1 MALNQ
6 KLTKIYFSG
15 LQPSLSS
22 SISSSFYLSG
32 VGINSTSSSIINST
46 TTVLSV
52 SSLLYTVPSGRIAK
66 VMITGGVSLAADM
79 YLSLLVAGASFG
91 TSLSNASQ
99 AWGASITGVMQGA
112 AQLTIGAA
120 SAGIS
125 SSIPVTVS
133 VSTFSYVINS
143 LTARCA
149 FGHAGM
155 NFQHAF
161 LSNGSMIF
169 SQSTQSA
176 ILGPYASS
184 STAIPMDSVNAVWLN
199 GGPRLSGGGVAV
211 STSVNPSSY
220 NSFIWGS
227 LSYSGANSTTP
238 SVLTAAQ
245 FSSISA
251 WQQSLT
257 GASATSYSAA
267 TFYLLSGE
275 SIAINY
281 ALSATVSGTFSGGSA
296 LITSSFS
303 VGPSADS
310 YTYYPG
316 YNGTTSY
323 SARQSVGLL
332 YTLTASGGPAPGVFG
347 AGLQFLVIEETTA

>member
-22 SISSSFYLSG
+22 AIASSFYLS
-32 VGINSTSSSIINST
+32 VAANARSSSIINST

-66 VMITGGVSLAADM
+66 VMITGGVSFAADM
-79 YLSLLVAGASFG
+79 YLSLLVAAAPGFSTSTAS
-91 TSLSNASQ
+91 S

-112 AQLTIGAA
+112 AQFTIGSA

-133 VSTFSYVINS
+133 VDPFGYVSSST
-143 LTARCA
+143 TAKCQ

-155 NFQHAF
+155 NFQHLF
-161 LSNGSMIF
+161 LSGGSIVF

-176 ILGPYASS
+176 ILGPYASTS
-184 STAIPMDSVNAVWLN
+184 SPGLAMDSVNPVWLS

-220 NSFIWGS
+220 NFALWGA
-227 LSYSGANSTTP
+227 LGYSGASSVAS
-238 SVLTAAQ
+238 SVLTPAAA
-245 FSSISA
+245 SSISA

-257 GASATSYSAA
+257 GVSAASYSAA

-281 ALSATVSGTFSGGSA
+281 ALTATVSGTFSGGSS
-296 LITSSFS
+296 LITSSYS
-303 VGPSADS
+303 YAAYSDS
-310 YTYYPG
+310 TGSYLG
-316 YNGTTSY
+316 SNSLFSY
-323 SARQSVGLL
+323 SLRQSVGLS
-332 YTLTASGGPAPGVFG
+332 YTLTTSGGPVPGIFG